1 MLMNT
6 NTQNLL
12 KIDNLCISINKND
25 IIKDVSIQ
33 INKGEMIGLVG
44 ESGCG
49 KSLTALSIIK
59 LIDENVMK
67 VKSGEIQFLGKN
79 LLSKTEKEL
88 EKIRGKEISMIFQE
102 PMTSLNPVFSI
113 GDQINE
119 VLFIHNN
126 LSKKIATD
134 KTIDLLSK
142 VGIPRPEISYKKY
155 PHQLS
160 GGQRQ
165 RVMIAMALACSPK
178 LLIADEPTTALDVIV
193 QSQIL
198 NIINNLRRE
207 LNMSVLLI
215 THDLGLVQDFCDR
228 VYVMYDGKILENADS
243 VKLFKSPQHQYTKDL
258 LMTRPAANPPGKRLP
273 IIKNT
278 Y

>member
-1 MLMNT
+1 MLMNPD
-6 NTQNLL
+6 TQNLL

-134 KTIDLLSK
+134 KTIDLLLK

>member
-1 MLMNT
+1 MNP

-59 LIDENVMK
+59 LIDENFMK

-113 GDQINE
+113 GDQVNE
-119 VLFIHNN
+119 VLFIHNS

-134 KTIDLLSK
+134 KSIDLLSK
-142 VGIPRPEISYKKY
+142 VGIPRPETSYKKY

-178 LLIADEPTTALDVIV
+178 LLIADEPTTALDVID

-207 LNMSVLLI
+207 LKMSVLLI

-228 VYVMYDGKILENADS
+228 VYVMYDGKILENADC

>member
-1 MLMNT
+1 MNT

-142 VGIPRPEISYKKY
+142 VGIPRPEVSYKKY

-228 VYVMYDGKILENADS
+228 VYVMYDGKILENADC

>member
-1 MLMNT
+1 MNPD
-6 NTQNLL
+6 TQNLL

-113 GDQINE
+113 GDQVNE

-134 KTIDLLSK
+134 KTIDLLLK

-228 VYVMYDGKILENADS
+228 VYVMYDGKILENADC

-273 IIKNT
+273 IIKKT